1 MRSPRRQGSSRSSQ
15 AVTGTCHNHHN
26 TTALSTTPINPHPL
40 SYPTVPHLHRHLQPW
55 KTPPRSSRRY
65 LYPPPT
71 NHPTTNSQQA
81 ETLEK
86 SARGGFSFFGGRKEK
101 LEDASGEYV
110 RAANGYKARQNY
122 DQAARILERAA
133 QLQNEI
139 GEPDDMANSLVQASQ
154 CYTAKPDMLPE
165 DAENAARLLK
175 GAITHYTSKG
185 NFRRAAS
192 YEEKMAEVLE
202 KAGDLKGAVEGYEQ
216 AGTWYKVEGSTQM
229 ANKMFLKVA
238 DNAALA
244 GDYRRA
250 IDKYEE
256 VAKSS
261 ASNNLMKWSLKE
273 YFFKAAICH
282 LCTGVS

>member
-1 MRSPRRQGSSRSSQ
+1 
-15 AVTGTCHNHHN
+15 
-26 TTALSTTPINPHPL
+26 
-40 SYPTVPHLHRHLQPW
+40 
-55 KTPPRSSRRY
+55 
-65 LYPPPT
+65 
-71 NHPTTNSQQA
+71 
-81 ETLEK
+81 
-86 SARGGFSFFGGRKEK
+86 
-101 LEDASGEYV
+101 
-110 RAANGYKARQNY
+110 
-122 DQAARILERAA
+122 
-133 QLQNEI
+133 
-139 GEPDDMANSLVQASQ
+139 MANSLVQASQ

-165 DAENAARLLK
+165 DAQNAARLLK
-175 GAITHYTSKG
+175 GAITHYTTKG

-202 KAGDLKGAVEGYEQ
+202 KSGDLQAAVEGYEQ
-216 AGTWYKVEGSTQM
+216 AGTWYKIEGSSQM

-261 ASNNLMKWSLKE
+261 VSNSLMKWSLKE

-282 LCTGVS
+282 LCTGVSVAIERSCKWLCLCDIQDIGTAKRALQSYAEIDPNWPNQRESILLQVGFISSLL